1 MDSIFIGIVVTVVF
15 FITFIGIF
23 FWAWSDRRKQDFDA
37 AANLPF
43 EEEPMPKHSAYPRH

>member
-1 MDSIFIGIVVTVVF
+1 MDSVIIGIIVTVIF

-23 FWAWSDRRKQDFDA
+23 FWAWSDRRKKDFES

-43 EEEPMPKHSAYPRH
+43 EEDVMPKNNAYPRH